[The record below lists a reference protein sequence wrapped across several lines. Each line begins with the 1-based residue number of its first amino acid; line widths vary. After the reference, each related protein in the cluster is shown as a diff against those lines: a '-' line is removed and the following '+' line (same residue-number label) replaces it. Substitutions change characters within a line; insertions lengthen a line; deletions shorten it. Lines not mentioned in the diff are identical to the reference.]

1 RRLNQVRSRLPE
13 WVGCCMTYS
22 RRLSRP
28 ALPGRSAA
36 SLAHC
41 VLQFVRRLTTK
52 ELVFLRF
59 VAPRSAR
66 VNDKNQEID
75 VKKALLLHFTRDRK
89 WGRCWTSGFAI
100 SSVAISVEKAEA
112 LVNSRLCCRP
122 GRALAKHKR
131 FHW

>member
-1 RRLNQVRSRLPE
+1 
-13 WVGCCMTYS
+13 MTYS

-66 VNDKNQEID
+66 VNDKKPRDRREKSTPSPLHAGSQMG
-75 VKKALLLHFTRDRK
+75 ALLDLWICDFECGDQRREGGSVGQFQTVL
-89 WGRCWTSGFAI
+89 TS
-100 SSVAISVEKAEA
+100 
-112 LVNSRLCCRP
+112 R
-122 GRALAKHKR
+122 
-131 FHW
+131 